1 MAAAVAAAA
10 ATAAVRCSRSSSGMV
25 RLHAGAT
32 VAVARSG
39 WYAVT
44 AAASGKRAA
53 SAVAAAASSA
63 APQAPQV
70 PQAPP
75 TLTTPPKK
83 ITKVGYGAP
92 FTNSIAFG
100 PAAAMGAP
108 AAGAGAFALLVTIPD
123 TPRALVVAAA
133 GSRLSGLVDSTAAAL
148 GAPVVPLLDG
158 TRLAPGIAA
167 GMAIEACFGH
177 ALELEVAGV
186 RYSVNEGA
194 RLTAAGR
201 APPRPAWMSSTAK
214 LVGGVGALAAGLAF
228 WNAVLPEGHNK
239 FKN

>member
-1 MAAAVAAAA
+1 
-10 ATAAVRCSRSSSGMV
+10 
-25 RLHAGAT
+25 
-32 VAVARSG
+32 
-39 WYAVT
+39 
-44 AAASGKRAA
+44 
-53 SAVAAAASSA
+53 
-63 APQAPQV
+63 
-70 PQAPP
+70 
-75 TLTTPPKK
+75 
-83 ITKVGYGAP
+83 
-92 FTNSIAFG
+92 
-100 PAAAMGAP
+100 MGAP

-201 APPRPAWMSSTAK
+201 APPRPARMSSTAK